1 MLYFVLAMRVLH
13 QKITIIS
20 VRRPERNLNNELQ
33 WFGNSLGLFNL
44 RDKDKSCFRVF
55 IELLKAAKRDS
66 PLTSDELAYML
77 GLSRGT
83 VIHHI
88 NKLMESGI
96 VIHQNKRYML
106 RVNNLEVLVDEI
118 KRDAERTFEDL
129 KRVAKEIDHFLG
141 L

>member
-1 MLYFVLAMRVLH
+1 MRVAH
-13 QKITIIS
+13 QKITIIN
-20 VRRPERNLNNELQ
+20 VRKPARNLNNELQ

-55 IELLKAAKRDS
+55 IELLKAAKRDK
-66 PLTSDELAYML
+66 PHTSDELAVKL

-88 NKLMESGI
+88 NKLIESGI
-96 VIHQNKRYML
+96 VVHQNNRYML

-118 KRDAERTFEDL
+118 KRDAERTFDDL
-129 KRVAKEIDHFLG
+129 KKVAKEIDHLLG